1 MIRRCSIMKNTIK
14 NFILMIIFSVCLLPA
29 FTVGAYASD
38 TAISTTPIGTVST
51 SNQSTSTQNN
61 AVNITQV
68 ENEVM
73 PKTTIDQAKTWATRK
88 GNDIISLLQTIVQPL
103 AVVVFIVS
111 AFVAMFG
118 VFGHGGVT
126 MKGIIGMAISV
137 VMYTGVLFAPE
148 IIQFVSG
155 WLAS

>member
-1 MIRRCSIMKNTIK
+1 MKNTIK
-14 NFILMIIFSVCLLPA
+14 KFILMFLFSVCLLPA
-29 FTVGAYASD
+29 FSVGVYASD

-51 SNQSTSTQNN
+51 SNQNTSTQTNG
-61 AVNITQV
+61 AVNIAQV
-68 ENEVM
+68 ESEVM
-73 PKTTIDQAKTWATRK
+73 PKTTIDQAKVWATRK
-88 GNDIISLLQTIVQPL
+88 GNDLVSLLQTIVQPL
-103 AVVVFIVS
+103 AVIVFIIS

-126 MKGIIGMAISV
+126 MKGIIGMAIAV

-148 IIQFVSG
+148 IIQFTSG